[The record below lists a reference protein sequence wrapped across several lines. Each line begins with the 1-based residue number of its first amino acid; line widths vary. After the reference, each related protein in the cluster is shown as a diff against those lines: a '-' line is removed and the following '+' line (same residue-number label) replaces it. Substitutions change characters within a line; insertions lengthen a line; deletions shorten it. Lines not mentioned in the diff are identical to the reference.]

1 MTLSWFLPYIN
12 MNQTGIHICPHPLE
26 PPPISHF
33 IPSLQIVTDHC
44 VVLPVSYSKFPPI
57 IYLTYGNIYEF
68 QCYNLKSSHFPLP
81 PLCPQV
87 CSLCLCLYCCPTDRF
102 IAIAE
107 PTDRFIIPHSQI
119 LYICVNIRYLF
130 FYFRLTQSVSSVT
143 HTCLTLCDP
152 MDCSTQGLPVHHQIL
167 DFTQIHVHRVG
178 HAIQPSHPLS
188 TASPPALIPFQHQ
201 SLFQ

>member
-87 CSLCLCLYCCPTDRF
+87 CSLCLCLYSCPTNRF
-102 IAIAE
+102 IG
-107 PTDRFIIPHSQI
+107 IIFVDFLDHIDALYVI
-119 LYICVNIRYLF
+119 LAFLF
-130 FYFRLTQSVSSVT
+130 LTYF
-143 HTCLTLCDP
+143 TLYKK
-152 MDCSTQGLPVHHQIL
+152 L
-167 DFTQIHVHRVG
+167 
-178 HAIQPSHPLS
+178 
-188 TASPPALIPFQHQ
+188 
-201 SLFQ
+201 